1 MTDRFEEL
9 RRRKKLLQQELRR
22 RQVFPRQRKRF
33 DRDDDERR
41 FREFVETE
49 CERRELDRRD
59 IEREC
64 DELYERKF
72 RQLERERDEL
82 LEREQQR
89 IDVQYEELFDR
100 EYKRIERQI
109 SQRVQRETA
118 KDQKPQN
125 LVQYLETCHALHM
138 RFQKTASRSLITQK
152 EALSWTF
159 PRRIIPW
166 DGFPR
171 LQEGV
176 WQRILS
182 DSAFCKELRFPSI
195 QQLEAVKRT
204 LTPVNSEASLQHF
217 GRYAIEN
224 VVQEMMDQLYE
235 DGLLWNGLGLSDD
248 IKVTIETDKDLG
260 QVFEPMLES
269 SWHKG
274 ANELKISMRN
284 SHRRAKRA
292 GIWVNRSCVYR
303 HDEDRGEKTPIFA
316 FVHQLPHR
324 LQLDEINRGLAS
336 EIRPERDVIDKEGDD
351 FTFASKTL
359 VAATITQLY
368 SYMISK
374 EIQYGCVCT
383 GEAFIFCCISE
394 DDPCT
399 IYCTPCVPER
409 EVMPDD
415 PARLH
420 RSAGALVFGLV
431 LQALRSRRLP
441 ASWCD
446 SVTYMDTWTMGYDD
460 VLDKIRKMGVMRPH
474 SSMSSLR
481 MSRWQGFRRSPILTE
496 IRRGEVRGN
505 DKIRNWLDDVPAQRA
520 YEDTTESIASAPTS
534 IQDQPY
540 CSQKCLLG
548 LVQGKSLDKN
558 CPNAEFHGSAH
569 LDYDDFLSLLRTQL
583 DQDDNLD
590 VDCTPLRVANVPKSL
605 FKMRL
610 TSHGYTFIAKA
621 GKNSAYLWSEKF
633 VYDQMAN
640 LQGRCI
646 PVCIGMMELI
656 KPRRHNSRALKDL
669 LLLSWAG
676 RPFLN
681 CSKQVT
687 KEQIARMMEMG
698 IEAIHKVGVV
708 YNGGHIPSNFLY
720 DASRNSVMIVDF
732 EEASLEFTKTPAV
745 VGDSQMRKRKR
756 DRWQEDARRVF
767 EEDTDCA
774 VTTIMKSLPRK
785 TSSRFADDESEVGD
799 DSVSRCC

>member
-125 LVQYLETCHALHM
+125 LVQYLETCHALHL

-182 DSAFCKELRFPSI
+182 DSAFCKEPRFPSI

-316 FVHQLPHR
+316 F
-324 LQLDEINRGLAS
+324 
-336 EIRPERDVIDKEGDD
+336 EGDD

-399 IYCTPCVPER
+399 IYCTPCMPER

-431 LQALRSRRLP
+431 LQALRSRPLP

-460 VLDKIRKMGVMRPH
+460 
-474 SSMSSLR
+474 
-481 MSRWQGFRRSPILTE
+481 
-496 IRRGEVRGN
+496 
-505 DKIRNWLDDVPAQRA
+505 RA

-558 CPNAEFHGSAH
+558 CPNAEFHGPAH

-590 VDCTPLRVANVPKSL
+590 ADCTPLRVANVPKSL

-656 KPRRHNSRALKDL
+656 KPRRHNNRALKDL

-774 VTTIMKSLPRK
+774 VTTIMKSMPRK

>member
-1 MTDRFEEL
+1 MTDRYEEL
-9 RRRKKLLQQELRR
+9 RRRKKLLQPELRR

-33 DRDDDERR
+33 DRTEDERR
-41 FREFVETE
+41 FQEFVETE
-49 CERRELDRRD
+49 SEKRALDRKD

-82 LEREQQR
+82 LDRERQR

-118 KDQKPQN
+118 KDREPQN
-125 LVQYLETCHALHM
+125 LIQYLETCHALHL
-138 RFQKTASRSLITQK
+138 RFQKTTSRSLITQK

-166 DGFPR
+166 DSFPK
-171 LQEGV
+171 LQEGI

-182 DSAFCKELRFPSI
+182 DSEFCTGPGFPSI

-224 VVQEMMDQLYE
+224 VVQEMMDKLYD

-248 IKVTIETDKDLG
+248 IKVTIENDKDLG
-260 QVFEPMLES
+260 QVYEPMIES

-274 ANELKISMRN
+274 AGELKISMRN

-303 HDEDRGEKTPIFA
+303 HLEDRGERTPIFA
-316 FVHQLPHR
+316 IVHQLPHR
-324 LQLDEINRGLAS
+324 LQLDEINCGLAC

-351 FTFASKTL
+351 FTFASRTL

-374 EIQYGCVCT
+374 DIQYGCVCT

-399 IYCTPCVPER
+399 IYCTPCAPER
-409 EVMPDD
+409 DVLPDD
-415 PARLH
+415 PIRLH
-420 RSAGALVFGLV
+420 RTAGALVFGLV
-431 LQALRSRRLP
+431 LQALRARPLP
-441 ASWCD
+441 KSFCETA
-446 SVTYMDTWTMGYDD
+446 TYLDTWTMGYDD
-460 VLDKIRKMGVMRPH
+460 VLDKIRRMTVMRPR
-474 SSMSSLR
+474 SSLA
-481 MSRWQGFRRSPILTE
+481 SFKLHHWQGFRRSPLRTE
-496 IRRGEVRGN
+496 ILQREAKGS
-505 DKIRNWLDDVPAQRA
+505 DKIRSWLDDVPAQPRV
-520 YEDTTESIASAPTS
+520 YEDTESISSAPTS
-534 IQDQPY
+534 IQDQPF
-540 CSQKCLLG
+540 CSQKCLFG
-548 LVQGKSLDKN
+548 LMQGKSLDKN
-558 CPNAEFHGSAH
+558 CPNAEFHGPAH
-569 LDYDDFLSLLRTQL
+569 LDYDDFLNLLRTQL
-583 DQDDNLD
+583 DEDDNLD
-590 VDCTPLRVANVPKSL
+590 ADCTPLRVANVPKSL
-605 FKMRL
+605 FKLRL

-633 VYDQMAN
+633 VYDQMLD

-646 PVCIGMMELI
+646 PVCVGMMELI
-656 KPRRHNSRALKDL
+656 QPRRHNGRALKDL
-669 LLLSWAG
+669 LLLSWSG

-681 CSKQVT
+681 CSKQVS
-687 KEQIARMMEMG
+687 KEEVARMMEMG
-698 IEAIHKVGVV
+698 MEAIHKLGVV
-708 YNGGHIPSNFLY
+708 YNGGLMPSNFLY

-732 EEASLEFTKTPAV
+732 EEASLEFCKTPAV
-745 VGDSQMRKRKR
+745 VGDYQARKRKR
-756 DRWQEDARRVF
+756 DRWQEEARRVF
-767 EEDTDCA
+767 EQDTDCA
-774 VTTIMKSLPRK
+774 LTTIMKSTPRK
-785 TSSRFADDESEVGD
+785 NEHRFADDESDIGD

>member
-1 MTDRFEEL
+1 
-9 RRRKKLLQQELRR
+9 
-22 RQVFPRQRKRF
+22 
-33 DRDDDERR
+33 ER
-41 FREFVETE
+41 
-49 CERRELDRRD
+49 
-59 IEREC
+59 
-64 DELYERKF
+64 
-72 RQLERERDEL
+72 
-82 LEREQQR
+82 QR

-118 KDQKPQN
+118 KDREPQN
-125 LVQYLETCHALHM
+125 LVQFLESCHALHL

-182 DSAFCKELRFPSI
+182 DSEFCKEPGFPSI

-224 VVQEMMDQLYE
+224 VVQEMMDKLYE
-235 DGLLWNGLGLSDD
+235 DASLWNGLGLSDD
-248 IKVTIETDKDLG
+248 VKVTIETDKDLG

-274 ANELKISMRN
+274 AGELKISMRN

-303 HDEDRGEKTPIFA
+303 HEEDKGEKTPIFA
-316 FVHQLPHR
+316 
-324 LQLDEINRGLAS
+324 I
-336 EIRPERDVIDKEGDD
+336 EGDD
-351 FTFASKTL
+351 FTFASRTL
-359 VAATITQLY
+359 VAATISQLY

-420 RSAGALVFGLV
+420 RTAGALVFGLV
-431 LQALRSRRLP
+431 LQALRSRPLP
-441 ASWCD
+441 ESWCE
-446 SVTYMDTWTMGYDD
+446 SVTYLDTWTMGYDD
-460 VLDKIRKMGVMRPH
+460 
-474 SSMSSLR
+474 
-481 MSRWQGFRRSPILTE
+481 
-496 IRRGEVRGN
+496 
-505 DKIRNWLDDVPAQRA
+505 RA
-520 YEDTTESIASAPTS
+520 YEDTESISSAPTS

-540 CSQKCLLG
+540 CSQKCLMG

-558 CPNAEFHGSAH
+558 CPNAEFHGPAH
-569 LDYDDFLSLLRTQL
+569 LDYDDFLNLLRTQL
-583 DQDDNLD
+583 DEDDNLD
-590 VDCTPLRVANVPKSL
+590 ADCTPLRVAHVPKSL

-656 KPRRHNSRALKDL
+656 QPRRHNGRALKDL

-681 CSKQVT
+681 CSKQVS
-687 KEQIARMMEMG
+687 KEQVARMMEMG
-698 IEAIHKVGVV
+698 MEAIHKLGVV

-732 EEASLEFTKTPAV
+732 EEASLEFCKTPAV
-745 VGDSQMRKRKR
+745 VGDYQTRKRKR
-756 DRWQEDARRVF
+756 DRWQEEARRVF
-767 EEDTDCA
+767 EQDTDCA
-774 VTTIMKSLPRK
+774 VTTI
-785 TSSRFADDESEVGD
+785 
-799 DSVSRCC
+799 